1 MSVKE
6 LDEDLDRVRDR
17 TIGELM
23 DYLIKK
29 SSDAKGAELLKVTR
43 TFAEIGLAIYDF
55 ADYLRN
61 RE

>member
-6 LDEDLDRVRDR
+6 LDEDLDKVRDR

-23 DYLIKK
+23 DFLISKTNE
-29 SSDAKGAELLKVTR
+29 AKGTELLKITR
-43 TFAEIGLAIYDF
+43 TFAEVGLAIYDF

-61 RE
+61 GE